1 MCRGQFGIRNVY
13 VGVPARL
20 GAGGVVEIVDPGLSA
35 AEVALLRAAADEVAA
50 RVADLDAFGGAA
62 PPAADAGDEPAV
74 AAPAGGVKDLVLAS
88 QIRTAA
94 RAALARQGRL
104 DQLDEVVAAAMRRA
118 GR

>member
-20 GAGGVVEIVDPGLSA
+20 GAGGVVEIVDPGLTA
-35 AEVALLRAAADEVAA
+35 AEVAQLRAAGDEVAA
-50 RVADLDAFGGAA
+50 RVAALDGFAGAA
-62 PPAADAGDEPAV
+62 EPTPPPDAPPPV
-74 AAPAGGVKDLVLAS
+74 ATPAGGVADLRLAS

-104 DQLDEVVAAAMRRA
+104 DRLDEVVEAALRRA